1 MKLNKFLNQYFS
13 AYIEELKNKYSN
25 IDEEDLKS
33 IFLLGFKEGFTFNST
48 IITDLNDEIL
58 EVKNGKREFPI
69 KLRSFFEHEWSLTI
83 KE

>member
-13 AYIEELKNKYSN
+13 AYIEELKNKYLN

-33 IFLLGFKEGFTFNST
+33 IFLLGFKEGFTFNGT

-69 KLRSFFEHEWSLTI
+69 KLRSFFEHEWSLKI
-83 KE
+83 EE